1 MALIRKENHVL
12 YAGWDVDVISSDG
25 TVEVHEY
32 EPNKFDLS
40 VADALEGKQDKL
52 TQGEGIKIDSDG
64 VISVD
69 SDSIPSGPQGPQGP
83 QGELGPKGDTGAT
96 GPQGPKGDTGPQG
109 PQGPQGEP
117 GGPGDGG
124 KVAVVSGATPGYL
137 SEVLKADTDNVEIK
151 VFENQLRIGLNLS
164 GESDPKL
171 KTIDESLID
180 SNTENY
186 GSYWGDMP
194 EWGGTNIN
202 VAFHRLKRTSDAQG
216 SLTRVRFSL
225 TGSFGSS
232 NPIFRIGVFS
242 LGGTL
247 LGCTDTMRFD
257 GTNFVGQEHGDTMIV
272 PSDHFTEGDIPMHE
286 EFEGAL
292 SIRRN
297 TRYIIELVSCG
308 LQFAAKTQSGNNVT
322 SNYAFDYTLGNNLQS
337 TGSGLKWWD
346 GNGGHQA
353 QFVPYISFGA
363 AGIGG

>member
-1 MALIRKENHVL
+1 MALIRKDNHVL
-12 YAGWDVDVISSDG
+12 YAGWDVDVISSDE
-25 TVEVHEY
+25 TVEVQEY

-40 VADALEGKQDKL
+40 VGKALEGKQDKL
-52 TQGEGIKIDSDG
+52 TQGEGISIDSDG

-83 QGELGPKGDTGAT
+83 QGEP
-96 GPQGPKGDTGPQG
+96 GPKGDTGPQG
-109 PQGPQGEP
+109 PQGPPGES
-117 GGPGDGG
+117 GGGV

-137 SEVLKADTDNVEIK
+137 SEVLKSDTDNVELK

-186 GSYWGDMP
+186 GSYWGEMP

-202 VAFHRLKRTSDAQG
+202 VSFHRLKRTSDAQG

-225 TGSFGSS
+225 TGSFGSP
-232 NPIFRIGVFS
+232 NPIFRIGIFS
-242 LGGTL
+242 LSGSL

-257 GTNFVGQEHGDTMIV
+257 GANFVGQEHGDTMLV

-292 SIRRN
+292 AIRRN

-308 LQFAAKTQSGNNVT
+308 LQFAAKTQSGSGVT
-322 SNYAFDYTLGNNLQS
+322 SNYEFDYTLGNNLQS
-337 TGSGLKWWD
+337 TGSGLMWWD
-346 GNGGHQA
+346 GKGGHQA
-353 QFVPYISFGA
+353 QFVPYLSFGA
-363 AGIGG
+363 ADIGG